1 MVDLRVPRLLALGGI
16 GGRMVVLRLL
26 QRLGTN
32 RPGSGV
38 GRVGANPGSKRLF
51 QLHRKPRFKLLGSLV
66 DMREQQDRL
75 AMGDLPP
82 RLG

>member
-38 GRVGANPGSKRLF
+38 GSVGANPRSKRLF
-51 QLHRKPRFKLLGSLV
+51 ELLGKMLLQIPKIVGRHATAARSAGMPCL
-66 DMREQQDRL
+66 R
-75 AMGDLPP
+75 P
-82 RLG
+82 